1 MHQTLFYRLFLNI
14 AGRLISYV
22 YEDLHRSIGLLY
34 TVNVAA
40 GRYVSEATVWVRK
53 TTLVYVDNTYFDIR
67 YRPLM
72 VLFNVSVW

>member
-14 AGRLISYV
+14 AGRLISYI

-40 GRYVSEATVWVRK
+40 GRYVSEATVWMRK
-53 TTLVYVDNTYFDIR
+53 TTYFDIR
-67 YRPLM
+67 YRLLM